1 MIPQAERDAYNKGR
15 QDARMVRPPH
25 QDRPNAH
32 ATIQSRDQ
40 SRYNKPPQI
49 SAPTFRQGQTQ
60 ATSQIHGCNRTGN
73 IQKAGPAPDSRQ
85 RFQQRRAFSVTENRD
100 EDEEEAPYDS
110 RDHNVFS
117 ASRLDNED
125 HEDEEEEDRYAMM
138 GRRDYD
144 FNGSY
149 ESDEGEN

>member
-1 MIPQAERDAYNKGR
+1 MHTPRSNPWIK
-15 QDARMVRPPH
+15 V
-25 QDRPNAH
+25 
-32 ATIQSRDQ
+32 ATISPL
-40 SRYNKPPQI
+40 K
-49 SAPTFRQGQTQ
+49 FRQGQTQ
-60 ATSQIHGCNRTGN
+60 ATSQIHGRNRTGN
-73 IQKAGPAPDSRQ
+73 IQKAGSPPDSRQ
-85 RFQQRRAFSVTENRD
+85 WIQQRRAFSAAENRD

-117 ASRLDNED
+117 ASRFDNED

-149 ESDEGEN
+149 ENDEGEN